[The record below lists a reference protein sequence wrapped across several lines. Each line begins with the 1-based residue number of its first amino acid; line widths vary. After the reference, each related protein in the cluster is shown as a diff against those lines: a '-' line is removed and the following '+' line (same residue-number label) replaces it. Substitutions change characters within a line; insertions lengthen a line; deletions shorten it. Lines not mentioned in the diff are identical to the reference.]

1 MSISETDTFLT
12 KEGKTDLIEKMNKEV
27 IDLINWMFGF
37 WITIILLLLVNWF

>member
-27 IDLINWMFGF
+27 IDLINMD
-37 WITIILLLLVNWF
+37 VWFLDHYYFIASC